1 MVKRRIPV
9 SNKQVN
15 ETKLIDSLNS
25 KLLKKEAEDASTE
38 AIKKRFPGM
47 EKTIDSF
54 VNVLEE
60 TLAEAENKPA
70 ADISQYVLDGLNT
83 EAIDAYECGTE
94 IAEDSAPNFDKIE
107 SDRQREI
114 KYNAHADKIGYAD
127 AGPSPVWHNTM
138 VFKDLS
144 PEALEKLEKVIG
156 PVAKSILERFDH
168 NKNVLKDNEE
178 CRKAVNSE
186 VSHKNSDDWIA
197 PSNLTEYGKK
207 VFEAGRKAGKMVTA
221 GKDTNYEMVN
231 HPTHYNQYDIEVID
245 MIIKIWGPEAAA
257 LWCDITAFKYRM
269 RMGTKPDNSIEQD
282 IKKEQWYLNKS
293 KEIRDNLINKN

>member
-15 ETKLIDSLNS
+15 ETKLINSLNS
-25 KLLKKEAEDASTE
+25 KLLKKEDESVKAL
-38 AIKKRFPGM
+38 KKRFPGM
-47 EKTIDSF
+47 EKTVDSF

-70 ADISQYVLDGLNT
+70 ADIPQDVLDGLNT
-83 EAIDAYECGTE
+83 EVVDAYECGTE
-94 IAEDSAPNFDKIE
+94 IAEDSAPNFDAIE

-127 AGPSPVWHNTM
+127 AGLSPVWHNTM

-144 PEALEKLEKVIG
+144 PEALEKLENVIG

-186 VSHKNSDDWIA
+186 VVHTDMSSV
-197 PSNLTEYGKK
+197 PSNLTDYGKK
-207 VFEAGRKAGKMVTA
+207 VLEAGKKAGRIVV
-221 GKDTNYEMVN
+221 GKDTTYEMVN

-245 MIIKIWGPEAAA
+245 MIIRIWGPEAAA

-293 KEIRDNLINKN
+293 KEIRENLINKN

>member
-15 ETKLIDSLNS
+15 ETKLINSLNS
-25 KLLKKEAEDASTE
+25 KLLKKEDESVKAL
-38 AIKKRFPGM
+38 KKRFPGM
-47 EKTIDSF
+47 EKTVDSF

-70 ADISQYVLDGLNT
+70 ADIPQDVLDGLNT
-83 EAIDAYECGTE
+83 EVVDAYECGTE
-94 IAEDSAPNFDKIE
+94 IAEDSSPNFDAIE

-127 AGPSPVWHNTM
+127 AGLSPVWHNTM

-144 PEALEKLEKVIG
+144 PEALEKLENVIG
-156 PVAKSILERFDH
+156 PVAKSILERFDL

-186 VSHKNSDDWIA
+186 VVHTDMSSV
-197 PSNLTEYGKK
+197 PSNLTDYGKK
-207 VFEAGRKAGKMVTA
+207 VLEAGKKAGRIVV
-221 GKDTNYEMVN
+221 GKDTTYEMVN

-245 MIIKIWGPEAAA
+245 MIIRIWGPEAAA

-293 KEIRDNLINKN
+293 KEIRENLINKN

>member
-1 MVKRRIPV
+1 MAKRRIPV

-15 ETKLIDSLNS
+15 ETKLINSLNS
-25 KLLKKEAEDASTE
+25 KLLKKEDESVKAL
-38 AIKKRFPGM
+38 KKRFPGM
-47 EKTIDSF
+47 EKTVDSF

-70 ADISQYVLDGLNT
+70 VDIPQDVLDGLNT
-83 EAIDAYECGTE
+83 EAVGAYECGTE

-114 KYNAHADKIGYAD
+114 KYNTHADKIGYAD
-127 AGPSPVWHNTM
+127 AGPTISIPTPIECL
-138 VFKDLS
+138 KDLT
-144 PEALEKLEKVIG
+144 PESMEKLEKVIG
-156 PVAKSILERFDH
+156 PVTKSILERFDH

-186 VSHKNSDDWIA
+186 VIHTDSDDWTA
-197 PSNLTEYGKK
+197 LSNLTDYGKK
-207 VFEAGRKAGKMVTA
+207 VFEAGKRAGRMVTA
-221 GKDTNYEMVN
+221 GKDANYEMVN

-245 MIIKIWGPEAAA
+245 MIIRIWGPEAAA

-293 KEIRDNLINKN
+293 KEIRENLINKN

>member
-25 KLLKKEAEDASTE
+25 KLLKKEDEGVKAL
-38 AIKKRFPGM
+38 KKRFPGM
-47 EKTIDSF
+47 EKTVDSF

-60 TLAEAENKPA
+60 TLAEAEYKPA
-70 ADISQYVLDGLNT
+70 TEISQDVLDGLNT
-83 EAIDAYECGTE
+83 EAVDAYECGTE

-144 PEALEKLEKVIG
+144 PEAMEKLEKVIG

-186 VSHKNSDDWIA
+186 VSHKDSDDWIA

-207 VFEAGRKAGKMVTA
+207 VFEAGRKAGRIVT
-221 GKDTNYEMVN
+221 GKESAYEMVN

-245 MIIKIWGPEAAA
+245 MIIRIWGPEAAA